1 VRVILLSLTEKLQ
14 KTCTDEA
21 AELRI
26 DNCSTSPRAA
36 AAAAEEQE
44 AARRRHL
51 LPKASFY
58 YSFLL
63 MIIQ

>member
-44 AARRRHL
+44 AARRRHP
-51 LPKASFY
+51 LPKASSTHF
-58 YSFLL
+58 FL

>member
-36 AAAAEEQE
+36 AAEAAEEQE
-44 AARRRHL
+44 AAIRRHP
-51 LPKASFY
+51 LPKASSTHF
-58 YSFLL
+58 FL